1 MKVTRKSRLII
12 RLQNIA
18 FVLLFL
24 TVVGLLGWLS
34 TRYTIVADWTQ
45 SGRNTLSEASVSL
58 LKTIEGPLSITAFV
72 RQSPEST
79 TLRGR
84 IEDIIGRYQRH
95 KPDINLGFVNPDIE
109 PQLIRDLGI
118 SVEGELLI
126 RFGPR
131 KEKLQNLTEQGLT
144 NAIQRVVR
152 SQEKWAMFLE
162 GHGERSPRGQANH
175 DVAEFVEQLKSK
187 GIRVLTLN
195 LARTRVIPDN
205 TSVLVIASP
214 QVSLLASELR
224 TINDYIERG
233 GSLLWLS
240 DPDPQSGPLF
250 GMDSIAEKL
259 GIEFYPGTIVEPAT
273 QTLGIDD
280 PRFALVTEYPSHGI
294 TANFNLVTLF
304 PQASGIDMQAPDKS
318 DKSDKSGKSVASDTS
333 GDWTSIAILMSSS
346 QSWSETGEMNDRI
359 QLDRGSDIP
368 GPLTIGVALT
378 RDLPEEGN
386 TEETSTSETTPGKT
400 DPDEVNPDKINP
412 DNINMAGQAN
422 PRLQRIVV
430 IGDGDFISNG
440 YLGNGGNLDLGL
452 RIVNWLSRDDDF
464 ISIPAITSSDQN
476 LQLGPVASGVIGI
489 GFLLV
494 LPLIL
499 LATGIVIWVRRRKR

>member
-18 FVLLFL
+18 FVVLFL
-24 TVVGLLGWLS
+24 AVVGLLGWLS

-45 SGRNTLSEASVSL
+45 SGRNTLSETSVTL

-79 TLRGR
+79 TMRSR

-126 RFGPR
+126 RYGPR
-131 KEKLQNLTEQGLT
+131 KEKLQKLTEQGLT

-187 GIRVLTLN
+187 GIRVLTMN
-195 LARTRVIPDN
+195 LARTKVIPDN
-205 TSVLVIASP
+205 TSVLIIASP
-214 QVSLLASELR
+214 QVGLLASELR
-224 TINDYIERG
+224 IINDYIDAG
-233 GSLLWLS
+233 GNLLWLS
-240 DPDPQSGPLF
+240 DPNAQSDPLF
-250 GMDSIAEKL
+250 GMDSIAERL
-259 GIEFYPGTIVEPAT
+259 AIEFYPGTIVEPAT

-280 PRFALVTEYPSHGI
+280 PRFALVTEYPAHGI

-318 DKSDKSGKSVASDTS
+318 DKLDKSVESDRS
-333 GDWTSIAILMSSS
+333 GDWSSTAILMSSS
-346 QSWSETGEMNDRI
+346 QSWSETGEMNKQI
-359 QLDRGSDIP
+359 QLDQGSDIP

-378 RDLPEEGN
+378 RDLPEEAN
-386 TEETSTSETTPGKT
+386 TEETSRNEAAPSE
-400 DPDEVNPDKINP
+400 
-412 DNINMAGQAN
+412 INMAKTN
-422 PRLQRIVV
+422 PDEIDSAAQSSPRQQRIVV

-464 ISIPAITSSDQN
+464 ISIPAKTTIDQN
-476 LQLGPVASGVIGI
+476 LQLGPLASGVIGI

-499 LATGIVIWVRRRKR
+499 LSTGIIIWARRRKR